1 MLRISP
7 RRRISSWLYLLL
19 WTVSPPLYPVR
30 ASGQRTEYLTISTA
44 VTPSKSDSIEREAS
58 RVVVPMLI
66 DANVVKKSRQIF
78 LSATFFSKNE
88 FGNPAFEERNKIVFF
103 PKPLSQNLQGRWISL
118 SHTWVLSLLGV
129 GWLAFT
135 TESLSWPLIFFL
147 SSQLQSLT
155 HSVHCVGHSHTH
167 TLLGVFSLPHSLRSA
182 IFGRRRAYC
191 AQLVAQVF
199 SRS

>member
-1 MLRISP
+1 MINFQLITALDTFCAFNTTHSQLWLDCSVLSHCQSQFSWKKSTWNTNFYAFQMLRISP
-7 RRRISSWLYLLL
+7 RRRISSGLYLLL

-30 ASGQRTEYLTISTA
+30 ASRQRTEYLPISTA

-103 PKPLSQNLQGRWISL
+103 PKPLSQIL
-118 SHTWVLSLLGV
+118 
-129 GWLAFT
+129 
-135 TESLSWPLIFFL
+135 
-147 SSQLQSLT
+147 
-155 HSVHCVGHSHTH
+155 
-167 TLLGVFSLPHSLRSA
+167 
-182 IFGRRRAYC
+182 
-191 AQLVAQVF
+191 
-199 SRS
+199 

>member
-7 RRRISSWLYLLL
+7 RRRISSGLYLLL

-30 ASGQRTEYLTISTA
+30 ASRQRTEYLPISTA

-167 TLLGVFSLPHSLRSA
+167 SVGSFLTLSHSC
-182 IFGRRRAYC
+182 GC
-191 AQLVAQVF
+191 
-199 SRS
+199 